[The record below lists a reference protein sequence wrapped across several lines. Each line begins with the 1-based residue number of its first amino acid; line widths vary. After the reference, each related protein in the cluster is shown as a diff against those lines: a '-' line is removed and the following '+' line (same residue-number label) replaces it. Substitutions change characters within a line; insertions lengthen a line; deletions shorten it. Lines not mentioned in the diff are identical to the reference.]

1 MFNNLIIRHLIGFM
15 IIKKR
20 LLGVLLTLF
29 LSMQNRGVLQYFR
42 MGCCWCKVL
51 IFSVLNNIF
60 TLEFA
65 KESMYLC
72 RAKVPYNGRFE
83 DRHRAHDYAS
93 PLRDAAGSR
102 GIVCKGWRNV

>member
-20 LLGVLLTLF
+20 LLGVLLALF

-42 MGCCWCKVL
+42 MGCYWRKVL

-60 TLEFA
+60 TLEFFD
-65 KESMYLC
+65 KLIKIFNCIS
-72 RAKVPYNGRFE
+72 
-83 DRHRAHDYAS
+83 
-93 PLRDAAGSR
+93 GSR
-102 GIVCKGWRNV
+102 TFFQNKRIF